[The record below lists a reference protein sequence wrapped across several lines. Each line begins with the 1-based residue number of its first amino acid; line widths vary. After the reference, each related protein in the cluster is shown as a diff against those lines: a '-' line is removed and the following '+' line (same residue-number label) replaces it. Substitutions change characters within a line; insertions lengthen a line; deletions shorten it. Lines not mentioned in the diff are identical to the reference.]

1 MQPPGLPARLTENT
15 MENARL
21 LAYRKLSDLAL
32 AAKARAGDA
41 GALHTLIERHGPRV
55 NRLASQLLGDFE
67 DARDAAQESL
77 VKLCTRIRQFR
88 GDAQFVTWLHRL
100 VVNTCRDVHARKR
113 ARSTDPLALED
124 EPAGDESDPT
134 RMAMIGDLR
143 RDLVDGLSKLSA
155 DQRAVVVLRDALD
168 LSYEEVARRARMPV
182 GTAKSYVHRGRA
194 RLRVRLEEH
203 SHA

>member
-1 MQPPGLPARLTENT
+1 

-100 VVNTCRDVHARKR
+100 VVNTCHDVHARKR
-113 ARSTDPLALED
+113 ARSTDPLTLED
-124 EPAGDESDPT
+124 EPAGDDSDPT
-134 RMAMIGDLR
+134 RMAIIGDLR
-143 RDLVDGLSKLSA
+143 RDLVDGLSRLSA

-168 LSYEEVARRARMPV
+168 LSYEEIARRASMPV

-203 SHA
+203 LHA